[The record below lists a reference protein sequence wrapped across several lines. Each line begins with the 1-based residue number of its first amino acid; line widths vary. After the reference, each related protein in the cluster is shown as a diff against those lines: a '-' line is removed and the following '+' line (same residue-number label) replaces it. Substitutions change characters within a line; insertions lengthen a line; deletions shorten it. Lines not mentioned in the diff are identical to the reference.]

1 MADKK
6 ITPTNP
12 DKVSDE
18 VEDQDKDAERK
29 TAKVGSRRPA
39 RPRVGASPDSLS
51 VREIGVRR
59 LGRAAYSGGGSPP
72 LRRLRD
78 LQWPT

>member
-29 TAKVGSRRPA
+29 TQSYRWGRKSA
-39 RPRVGASPDSLS
+39 RKTQ
-51 VREIGVRR
+51 
-59 LGRAAYSGGGSPP
+59 GRGHP
-72 LRRLRD
+72 
-78 LQWPT
+78 